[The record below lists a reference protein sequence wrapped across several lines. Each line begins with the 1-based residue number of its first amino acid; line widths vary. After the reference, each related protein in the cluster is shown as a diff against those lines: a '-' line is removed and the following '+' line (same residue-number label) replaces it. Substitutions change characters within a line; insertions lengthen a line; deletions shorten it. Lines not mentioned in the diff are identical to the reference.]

1 MRKEFFYNRV
11 NIVARIMTALGTLGA
26 IAVVILRVWVS
37 PSERD
42 IDTGLFST
50 NLPVIG
56 LMLFLLLMLGCGV
69 FVTRGGRRQEI
80 TGKPS
85 LMLAITLLAV
95 GGAMTLFA
103 VVEILARLGVMPF
116 YTVSVGYAE
125 GTSLIGVLLPW
136 LQSVFCLLSGA
147 ALIRLGL
154 VLASEGATRR
164 GMAQWSLLAPVLW
177 MWLTLANYE
186 MSYASMVRLSDS
198 FFTLGMYIMEMLFL
212 FYFARYI
219 AGVGKVGFGT
229 LLFFS
234 SGAALFALSAPLVRL
249 GFMYLLQ
256 DGEAYIAAG
265 AAGPLDLAVG
275 LLAVAVSLALSQSLS
290 AIPAEEKEEEPE
302 WSDGAEGVAVAD
314 LIEVSADEEGL
325 SEE

>member
-1 MRKEFFYNRV
+1 MKKAFFYNRV
-11 NIVARIMTALGTLGA
+11 NIVARLMAALGILGA
-26 IAVVILRVWVS
+26 VAVVALRVWVM

-69 FVTRGGRRQEI
+69 FITRGGFRQEI

-85 LMLAITLLAV
+85 LLLAITSLVV

-103 VVEILARLGVMPF
+103 VAEILARMGIIPF
-116 YTVSVGYAE
+116 YTVSVGAE
-125 GTSLIGVLLPW
+125 EVTALLGKLLPW

-154 VLASEGATRR
+154 VLASEGETRR
-164 GMAQWSLLAPVLW
+164 GMAQWTALAPVLW
-177 MWLTLANYE
+177 MWFTLANYE

-212 FYFARYI
+212 FYFARYM

-234 SGAALFALSAPLVRL
+234 SGAALFAVSAPLVRL
-249 GFMYLLQ
+249 AFMYLQQ
-256 DGEAYIAAG
+256 DGEAYVASG
-265 AAGPLDLAVG
+265 AAGPLDLMVG
-275 LLAVAVSLALSQSLS
+275 LLAVAVSISLCQSLS
-290 AIPAEEKEEEPE
+290 APPVEEAEEEPE
-302 WSDGAEGVAVAD
+302 WSDGADAVAVVD
-314 LIEVSADEEGL
+314 LIEASADEEGL
-325 SEE
+325 SD